1 MKKIIYSLAAVA
13 LFVTLGAGIGCKKD
27 NPISCTEKLAK
38 LQAAATAYGTSSN
51 TENCQAYKSAI
62 QDYVSSCATGMT
74 ADQKA
79 EYEAMIAD
87 MTCP

>member
-1 MKKIIYSLAAVA
+1 MKKIVFTFAIVSLSAIV
-13 LFVTLGAGIGCKKD
+13 FTNCSKS

-38 LQAAATAYGTSSN
+38 LQAAATAYGTTSN
-51 TENCQAYKSAI
+51 TENCNAYKVAI
-62 QDYVSSCATGMT
+62 QEYVNSCATNMT

-79 EYEAMIAD
+79 EYEAMVAD